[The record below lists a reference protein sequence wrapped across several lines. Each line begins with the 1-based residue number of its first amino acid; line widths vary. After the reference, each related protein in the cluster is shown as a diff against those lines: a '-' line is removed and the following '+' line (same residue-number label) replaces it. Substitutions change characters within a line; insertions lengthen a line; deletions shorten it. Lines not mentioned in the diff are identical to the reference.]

1 MIKNINSHSK
11 YLTVIGGAPHTYIN
25 NYGGALQGVGNI
37 RYNTNTQNIEV
48 YDGSTWVTMNMG
60 YADINLTP
68 VAINALEWAEKK
80 RNEELEREQLAQTNP
95 AVKDLLA
102 QIKEKEDQIKMVQT
116 LIKKEVT
123 A

>member
-1 MIKNINSHSK
+1 
-11 YLTVIGGAPHTYIN
+11 
-25 NYGGALQGVGNI
+25 
-37 RYNTNTQNIEV
+37 
-48 YDGSTWVTMNMG
+48 MNMG

-80 RNEELEREQLAQTNP
+80 RNEELEREQLAQKNP